1 MRVSEALDLGSIPNI
16 TTKKPV
22 SSLETGFLFMQ
33 NMGE

>member
-22 SSLETGFLFMQ
+22 SKLETGFFMFQ
-33 NMGE
+33 